1 MFYIEENDKPNWL
14 QKKINIVMVNENTIL
29 LPILKDKKIEKIAIK
44 TKKIIE
50 KSSNSKKVVI
60 SKEIKK
66 ENKYIDYLNSYGIK
80 ISDGQWLFEILLPQI
95 VEYIINKKIIKK
107 NGIAILIND
116 LTDIE
121 VENIKILA
129 RNYKSINI
137 ITNHAEKFKNIEE
150 KLQEN
155 EGITITI
162 TNNKKRSLMKSEII
176 LNIDF
181 PQELINKYNIND
193 DAVIVNIKEKIKI
206 KNKRFNGLNI
216 NDYEIDFRD
225 DLKENKAL
233 NGKYYLKDIYEA
245 QLYRNQKFEDIT
257 KKLKNDKVI
266 IKNLKLNN
274 GNL

>member
-14 QKKINIVMVNENTIL
+14 QKKINIVMVNESTIL
-29 LPILKDKKIEKIAIK
+29 LPILKDKKIEKIATK

-193 DAVIVNIKEKIKI
+193 DAVIVNVKEKIKI

-233 NGKYYLKDIYEA
+233 NGKYYLKDIYES